1 MQHVDAYLA
10 YEGSYTG
17 GPFQSPGRYRRDNL
31 NGNYTRNLG
40 PDEKLGFRVLLGRNN
55 FYSSGQIPLDLV
67 NEGVLN
73 RFGTSILAMVGG

>member
-1 MQHVDAYLA
+1 MKSSDS
-10 YEGSYTG
+10 G
-17 GPFQSPGRYRRDNL
+17 
-31 NGNYTRNLG
+31 
-40 PDEKLGFRVLLGRNN
+40 VLLGRNN